1 MVFYIGAQDG
11 LKTLAKWP
19 KDPGIFSIYRSI
31 DRGYLHC
38 GDTGLGDS
46 AGTAAYLEGTGL
58 VTLALLSAL
67 GSEGSSRPLRMLIWR
82 WSMALTQFKYRPTA
96 GGRWI

>member
-31 DRGYLHC
+31 DRGYLQ
-38 GDTGLGDS
+38 
-46 AGTAAYLEGTGL
+46 GTPSLSTIWAVQSGQQGTRN
-58 VTLALLSAL
+58 
-67 GSEGSSRPLRMLIWR
+67 GSSSSNR
-82 WSMALTQFKYRPTA
+82 
-96 GGRWI
+96 